1 MSHASYHR
9 RRVLTRY
16 SRADRYRYGS
26 DYTKSSFYTYFAA
39 SPGTMMSTL
48 PNALHAEKRKA
59 QSPAFAM
66 QHLVSLEE
74 FVDSALE
81 QLLGLLDREVAA
93 AAKAGK
99 EAATVELAEILQLL
113 ALDVGESRLQCT

>member
-1 MSHASYHR
+1 
-9 RRVLTRY
+9 
-16 SRADRYRYGS
+16 
-26 DYTKSSFYTYFAA
+26 
-39 SPGTMMSTL
+39 MMSTL

-74 FVDSALE
+74 FVDSALD
-81 QLLGLLDREVAA
+81 QLLGLLDREVAS
-93 AAKAGK
+93 AAKEGK

-113 ALDVGESRLQCT
+113 ALDVGESRLQCTRV